1 MSNSRR
7 RAIYD
12 GHMARLFGRAV
23 EQVPATP
30 DLRLS
35 AVVSRI
41 LTLVPESALIIAPG
55 EKVLL
60 ASASARALGVVRDE
74 KLVGEELVALVR
86 HARKG
91 YELVE
96 SRVEFKRGRLSS
108 GTFEL
113 LVRAL
118 LIPEL
123 GSGSVLVLIA
133 DESESRLVDEVRRD
147 FVANISHELKTPIG
161 ALSILAEAVVEASD
175 DPAAVKR
182 FAERMGTEAVRL
194 GDLVQEI
201 IDLSRLQS
209 QDPLAHASLVPLE
222 NVMNMALD
230 RTKLSAQKR
239 DITVVPSSAGG
250 LAVMGN
256 QEQLTTALMNLINNA
271 IAYSPDHTSVGI
283 GIESQAD
290 IVEIAVSDQGIGI
303 SEADIERIFER
314 FYRVDPARS
323 RATGGTGLGLAI
335 VKHIVTN
342 HGGDIRVWSMEGSG
356 STFTLRL
363 PLASNSQESE

>member
-1 MSNSRR
+1 
-7 RAIYD
+7 
-12 GHMARLFGRAV
+12 MARWFGRN
-23 EQVPATP
+23 EQVPAPP

-41 LTLVPESALIIAPG
+41 LSLLSESSLIVAPG
-55 EKVLL
+55 ERVLL
-60 ASASARALGVVRDE
+60 ASTSARALGIVRDE
-74 KLVGEELVALVR
+74 RLVGEELVALVR

-91 YELVE
+91 FELVE
-96 SRVEFKRGRLSS
+96 SRVEFKRGRLSA

-123 GSGSVLVLIA
+123 GSGTVLVIIA

-147 FVANISHELKTPIG
+147 FVANVSHELKTPIG
-161 ALSILAEAVVEASD
+161 ALSILSE
-175 DPAAVKR
+175 AVKR

-209 QDPLAHASLVPLE
+209 QDPLAKADYVLLQQVVSE
-222 NVMNMALD
+222 ALD

-239 DITVVPSSAGG
+239 DISLIPSHVGD

-256 QEQLTTALMNLINNA
+256 GEQLTTALTNLINNA

-283 GIESQAD
+283 GIEVQGD

-303 SEADIERIFER
+303 SQSDLERIFER

-342 HGGDIRVWSMEGSG
+342 HGGDIRVWSIEGSG

-363 PLASNSQESE
+363 PLASNSQEFE

>member
-1 MSNSRR
+1 
-7 RAIYD
+7 
-12 GHMARLFGRAV
+12 MARWFGKSIEETPV
-23 EQVPATP
+23 DP

-35 AVVSRI
+35 TVVSRI
-41 LTLVPESALIIAPG
+41 LGLVSESAIVVAPG
-55 EKVLL
+55 ERVLL
-60 ASASARALGVVRDE
+60 ASNSARELGVVRE
-74 KLVGEELVALVR
+74 ERLIGEELVALVR

-96 SRVEFKRGRLSS
+96 SRVEFKRGRLGS

-113 LVRAL
+113 LVRAVTV
-118 LIPEL
+118 PEL
-123 GSGSVLVLIA
+123 GNGTVLVLIA

-175 DPAAVKR
+175 DPEAVKR

-209 QDPLAHASLVPLE
+209 QDPLAKADYVLLQKVVSE
-222 NVMNMALD
+222 ALD

-239 DITVVPSSAGG
+239 DISLIPSDAGD

-256 QEQLTTALMNLINNA
+256 SEQLTTALTNLINNA

-283 GIESQAD
+283 GIEAQDD

-303 SEADIERIFER
+303 SESDIERIFER

-323 RATGGTGLGLAI
+323 RVTGGTGLGLAI

-342 HGGDIRVWSMEGSG
+342 HGGEIRVWSLEGSG

-363 PLASNSQESE
+363 PLATNSQESE

>member
-1 MSNSRR
+1 
-7 RAIYD
+7 
-12 GHMARLFGRAV
+12 MARWFGRN
-23 EQVPATP
+23 EQVPAPP

-41 LTLVPESALIIAPG
+41 LSLLSESSLIVAPG
-55 EKVLL
+55 ERVLL
-60 ASASARALGVVRDE
+60 ASTSARALGIVRDE
-74 KLVGEELVALVR
+74 RLVGEELVALVR

-91 YELVE
+91 FELVE
-96 SRVEFKRGRLSS
+96 SRVEFKRGRLSA

-123 GSGSVLVLIA
+123 GSGTVLVIIA

-147 FVANISHELKTPIG
+147 FVANVSHELKTPIG

-175 DPAAVKR
+175 DPEAVKR

-209 QDPLAHASLVPLE
+209 QDPLAKADYVLLQQVVSE
-222 NVMNMALD
+222 ALD

-239 DITVVPSSAGG
+239 DISLIPSHVGD

-256 QEQLTTALMNLINNA
+256 GEQLTTALTNLINNA
-271 IAYSPDHTSVGI
+271 IAYSPDHTSVAI
-283 GIESQAD
+283 GIEVQGD

-303 SEADIERIFER
+303 SQSDLERIFER

-342 HGGDIRVWSMEGSG
+342 HGGDIRVWSIEGSG

-363 PLASNSQESE
+363 PLASNSQEFE

>member
-1 MSNSRR
+1 
-7 RAIYD
+7 
-12 GHMARLFGRAV
+12 MARWFGKAV
-23 EQVPATP
+23 EQVQETP

-41 LTLVPESALIIAPG
+41 LSLVAESSLIVAPG

-60 ASASARALGVVRDE
+60 ASTSARALGIVRDE

-86 HARKG
+86 HARKDF
-91 YELVE
+91 ELVE
-96 SRVEFKRGRLSS
+96 SRVEFKRGRRST

-113 LVRAL
+113 SVRAL

-123 GSGSVLVLIA
+123 GSGTVLVLIS

-175 DPAAVKR
+175 DPDAVKR
-182 FAERMGTEAVRL
+182 FAERMGAEAVRL

-209 QDPLAHASLVPLE
+209 QDPLIGADLVFLD
-222 NVMNMALD
+222 NVISEALD

-239 DITVVPSSAGG
+239 DITVVRSRSVSF
-250 LAVMGN
+250 AVMGN
-256 QEQLTTALMNLINNA
+256 QEQLTTALTNLINNA

-283 GIESQAD
+283 GVEAQDD

-303 SEADIERIFER
+303 SESEIERIFER

-342 HGGDIRVWSMEGSG
+342 HGGDIRVWSIEGSG

-363 PLASNSQESE
+363 PLASNSQEAE

>member
-1 MSNSRR
+1 
-7 RAIYD
+7 
-12 GHMARLFGRAV
+12 MARWFGKSIAETPV
-23 EQVPATP
+23 DP

-35 AVVSRI
+35 SMVSRI
-41 LTLVPESALIIAPG
+41 LGLVSESAIVVAPG
-55 EKVLL
+55 ERVLL
-60 ASASARALGVVRDE
+60 ASNSARDLGVVRDE
-74 KLVGEELVALVR
+74 RLAGEELIALVR

-113 LVRAL
+113 LVRAVSV
-118 LIPEL
+118 PEL
-123 GSGSVLVLIA
+123 GNGTVLVLIA

-175 DPAAVKR
+175 DPEAVKR

-209 QDPLAHASLVPLE
+209 QDPLAKADYVLLE
-222 NVMNMALD
+222 KVVSEALD

-239 DITVVPSSAGG
+239 DISLVPSDAGD

-256 QEQLTTALMNLINNA
+256 GEQLTTALTNLINNA

-283 GIESQAD
+283 GIEAQDD

-303 SEADIERIFER
+303 SESDIERIFER

-342 HGGDIRVWSMEGSG
+342 HGGDIRVWSLEGSG

-363 PLASNSQESE
+363 PLANNSQESE